1 MSEKKSK
8 TILDHLAYILGV
20 VAAIIILLSFIKEET
35 EWSYKFYV
43 YRRSIVF
50 ISAVYIASIAYI
62 NKKEWY
68 LWSFLA
74 IAVLFNPFVS
84 IKLANETWR
93 IIDLLSAMAFIF
105 LR

>member
-1 MSEKKSK
+1 MQEKRSR

-20 VAAIIILLSFIKEET
+20 LAAIVILISFLKA

-50 ISAVYIASIAYI
+50 ISAVYIASMAYI
-62 NKKEWY
+62 DKKEWY
-68 LWSFLA
+68 LWPFLA

-84 IKLANETWR
+84 ITLAQEAWR
-93 IIDLLSAMAFIF
+93 VVDLLAALTFIF

>member
-1 MSEKKSK
+1 MTPKRNR
-8 TILDHLAYILGV
+8 TVLDHAAHVLAVI
-20 VAAIIILLSFIKEET
+20 AAIVILLSFIEGT
-35 EWSYKFYV
+35 WSYKFYV

-50 ISAVYIASIAYI
+50 IAAVYISTLAYI

-68 LWSFLA
+68 LWPFLA

-84 IKLANETWR
+84 INLDKDVWR
-93 IIDLLSAMAFIF
+93 VVDLLAALTFIF

>member
-1 MSEKKSK
+1 MVDKKNK
-8 TILDHLAYILGV
+8 TILDHLANVLAV
-20 VAAIIILLSFIKEET
+20 VAAIVILISFIEGT
-35 EWSYKFYV
+35 WSYKFYV

-50 ISAVYIASIAYI
+50 IASVYIASLAYI

-68 LWSFLA
+68 LWPFLA

-84 IKLANETWR
+84 INLDQEVWR
-93 IIDLLSAMAFIF
+93 IVDLLAALVFIF